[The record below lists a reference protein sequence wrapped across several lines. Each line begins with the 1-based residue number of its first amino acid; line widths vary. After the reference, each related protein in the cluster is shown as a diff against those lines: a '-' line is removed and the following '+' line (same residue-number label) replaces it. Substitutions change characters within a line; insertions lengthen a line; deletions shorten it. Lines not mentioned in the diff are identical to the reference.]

1 MTQNDIYTD
10 YGNILSQE
18 ILQQAS
24 LRPHC
29 MDALCVNISSSVED
43 PKRGFSPEV
52 QNRPSIEEVVSSIK
66 KQGGM
71 LFTARSND
79 EDPVGEDGRGS
90 IGYCAL
96 QINNELEW
104 NKGTFDNRDR
114 KISSISSNQMMEFSI
129 HHQHRKQPQ
138 VSAGNLFESP
148 KD

>member
-1 MTQNDIYTD
+1 
-10 YGNILSQE
+10 
-18 ILQQAS
+18 
-24 LRPHC
+24 
-29 MDALCVNISSSVED
+29 MDALCGNISSSLED
-43 PKRGFSPEV
+43 PKRSGFSPEV

-79 EDPVGEDGRGS
+79 EDPAAGEDGRSS

-114 KISSISSNQMMEFSI
+114 KISSISSN
-129 HHQHRKQPQ
+129 
-138 VSAGNLFESP
+138 
-148 KD
+148 

>member
-1 MTQNDIYTD
+1 
-10 YGNILSQE
+10 
-18 ILQQAS
+18 
-24 LRPHC
+24 
-29 MDALCVNISSSVED
+29 MDALCANISSSLED
-43 PKRGFSPEV
+43 PKRSGFSPEV
-52 QNRPSIEEVVSSIK
+52 QNCPSIEEVVSSIK

-79 EDPVGEDGRGS
+79 EEHAPGEDGRSS

-129 HHQHRKQPQ
+129 HQHRKQ
-138 VSAGNLFESP
+138 N
-148 KD
+148 